1 MRLHTQ
7 AETVI
12 SVQQAIMVMAQHV
25 HLVVTEE
32 LLHLVGPEQLVIVS
46 TMINYLKLLKLENKT
61 LGYNTTQEGISN
73 GTNDGCKDT

>member
-12 SVQQAIMVMAQHV
+12 SVQQANMVMAQHV

-32 LLHLVGPEQLVIVS
+32 TTPSGGAR
-46 TMINYLKLLKLENKT
+46 TAGDCKYYDKLFKI
-61 LGYNTTQEGISN
+61 TQTRKQDYRIHYY
-73 GTNDGCKDT
+73 TRRH

>member
-32 LLHLVGPEQLVIVS
+32 LLHLVGLEQPVI
-46 TMINYLKLLKLENKT
+46 
-61 LGYNTTQEGISN
+61 
-73 GTNDGCKDT
+73 CKY